1 MESENDTKVKIIP
14 FLVYMT
20 IICFILYHVF
30 ITERSGLDFAV
41 KMNFIA
47 ALVAPVVALS
57 ISEYLSIENNIPLIA
72 FLTAVII
79 FKIGLLTTL
88 KASDDND
95 CKEYNYTS
103 SIIETGKL
111 VLIEMLMFLAVLM
124 SPILQSPF
132 VQLLNSVD
140 PTLNPESGVYII
152 VGIYMAFISL
162 STSVISYMS
171 EKERACYKSRE
182 QTVKDYE
189 NNNTIPPKKCKP

>member
-1 MESENDTKVKIIP
+1 MNIIL
-14 FLVYMT
+14 FLVYIT
-20 IICFILYHVF
+20 IIGFILYHIF
-30 ITERSGLDFAV
+30 ITGRSGLDFAV

-57 ISEYLSIENNIPLIA
+57 ISEYLSTSSNVPVPLIA

-79 FKIGLLTTL
+79 FTLGLLTTL
-88 KASDDND
+88 KASDDNE

-103 SIIETGKL
+103 SIIGTGEL